1 MLVRLSQCIAYCL
14 ERARGCRE
22 KADTSTSLTGRSD
35 FSDLEDRWLR
45 LAASYEFSERLTSRL
60 NDQDAHKRNV
70 RKLLYRAG
78 AVPHVRNAEAIAY
91 MTLAYD
97 EIMKTVSLAGAQM
110 PGSMTVARLIVVLA
124 TQGDRDPDRLCNSV
138 LGLLNA
144 DDQAHSID
152 LQKTPHRERGSRQ
165 C

>member
-1 MLVRLSQCIAYCL
+1 MI
-14 ERARGCRE
+14 
-22 KADTSTSLTGRSD
+22 
-35 FSDLEDRWLR
+35 
-45 LAASYEFSERLTSRL
+45 
-60 NDQDAHKRNV
+60 
-70 RKLLYRAG
+70 
-78 AVPHVRNAEAIAY
+78 
-91 MTLAYD
+91 LAYD

-124 TQGDRDPDRLCNSV
+124 TQGERDPDRLCNSV

-152 LQKTPHRERGSRQ
+152 RQKTPHRERSSGQ